1 MNATRKFV
9 AVLLLFCSA
18 GIVNAQT
25 MVDAGPNQTI
35 YCSGSVQLTATPM
48 NSWANI
54 ISVQPLTPLNSVFF
68 PTPEM
73 GFAVNTMGMVFNI
86 FDRGT
91 MWVQG
96 PFVTPGIALY
106 SVYFI
111 DSNIGFIVGASGTIF
126 RTTNSG
132 NTWEPVTS
140 GTTSTL
146 RSIFFTSAA
155 IGYIVGS
162 SGTILKTTNG
172 GTTWFP
178 LSSGIITSLYSVF
191 FPSPETGYATGM
203 SGVLLKT
210 TDAGATWAPQTT
222 GVTGTLYSVSF
233 PTPTTGFVSGLG
245 GTILKTIDGTNWI
258 KYAAD
263 SIYMET
269 GNESVSKTNGR
280 LLGPAALNSIHFTS
294 ATSGYIAGGYGSS
307 GIFLKTIDG
316 GTTWFEQPCNG
327 SSKMTSLCFPTENVG
342 YAVGGLGKIMKITAG
357 EMNPLSYSWSPTN
370 GLSDPYI
377 PNPIANPT
385 NTTTYTVYAYD
396 TTNPMNSFTDTVK
409 VSFETLSVNTGS
421 DKTIGCEGSIQLD
434 SAKTNYI
441 GPDKLRYKW
450 TPATGLNSDTIVNPI
465 ATVTG
470 QTTYTVLVSTANGC
484 SASGIVTVGI
494 GPLAV
499 AASVDKTVICSGSA
513 QLSATTNYSGK
524 SVLHYK
530 WTPATG
536 LSNDTIANPVATVNT
551 QTVYTVNVT
560 SDTGCSAT
568 GSITVKVSNLTANAG
583 ADKTVKCGETVQLD
597 AVTTNYNGTGAL
609 RYKWSPAEGLSND
622 TIANPIVTGGGISNY
637 IVTVTAPS
645 GCKATDN
652 VAINVSP
659 LTLSVGADKTASCGT
674 QVQLG
679 VTSTS
684 YTGTGLKYKW
694 TPATGL
700 NSDTIA
706 NPVAVASNITYT
718 LTVTSPTGCTASDNV
733 AISILPMDKPVINYV
748 GINEKNK
755 NIVAWTKPTTGKIN
769 SFNVYRETNVS
780 NAYTKVGSVPFDSVS
795 VYVDTISKPDVQS
808 NKYKISIFDACGNET
823 PLSDYHKT
831 MHLSINK
838 GINAVWNL
846 IWEAYEGYPVSTYNI
861 YRGSTPSNIQII
873 GSLSGS
879 NTQFSDYTAPA
890 GSVYYQIEAINT
902 AASGVKQQ
910 LKTGVKSVV
919 ETAYSSRSNIATN
932 TSTGIHQVIDISDQF
947 TILPNPAKDKIK
959 LMVNR
964 NSDEPMKLNIYNVI
978 GSPVI
983 TDRLTQNEQMI
994 DIRNLKNGVYFIEIK
1009 SENNSGIQKLIVQ
1022 K

>member
-1 MNATRKFV
+1 MKAIKQFV
-9 AVLLLFCSA
+9 TVLLLLCSA
-18 GIVNAQT
+18 GILNAQS
-25 MVDAGPNQTI
+25 MVDAGDNQAI

-54 ISVQPLTPLNSVFF
+54 NQVQPLSPLNSVFF

-73 GFAVNTMGMVFNI
+73 GFAVNTMGMVFSI

-111 DSNIGFIVGASGTIF
+111 DPNIGFIAGAGGAIF
-126 RTTNSG
+126 RTINSG
-132 NTWEPVTS
+132 NSWEPVTS

-146 RSIFFTSAA
+146 RSIFFTSATT
-155 IGYIVGS
+155 GYIVGT
-162 SGTILKTTNG
+162 GGIILKTKNG
-172 GTTWFP
+172 GTTWTP

-210 TDAGATWAPQTT
+210 TDAGVTWVPQTT
-222 GVTGTLYSVSF
+222 GVTGTLYSISF
-233 PTPTTGFVSGLG
+233 PTTTTGFVSGLG
-245 GTILKTIDGTNWI
+245 GTILKTIDGTNWS

-263 SIYMET
+263 SIYSET
-269 GNESVSKTNGR
+269 ENGSISKTNGR
-280 LLGPAALNSIHFTS
+280 LLGSAALNSMHFTS
-294 ATSGYIAGGYGSS
+294 PTTGYIAGGYGSA

-316 GTTWFEQPCNG
+316 GTTWFEQPVNG

-342 YAVGGLGKIMKITAG
+342 YAVGGLGKIMKITSG
-357 EMNPLSYSWSPTN
+357 EMNPLSYSWSPTV

-377 PNPIANPT
+377 SNPIASPT
-385 NTTTYTVYAYD
+385 STTIYTVNAYD

-409 VSFETLSVNTGS
+409 VSFETLSVNAGS
-421 DKTIGCEGSIQLD
+421 DKIIGCEGSIQLD
-434 SAKTNYI
+434 NVKTNYI
-441 GPDKLRYKW
+441 GPDKLKYKW
-450 TPATGLNSDTIVNPI
+450 TPSIGLSSDTVSNPI

-484 SASGIVTVGI
+484 SASGTVTVSLGAM
-494 GPLAV
+494 AV
-499 AASVDKTVICSGSA
+499 TTSVDKTVICSGTA

-524 SVLHYK
+524 SALHYK

-536 LSNDTIANPVATVNT
+536 LSNDTVSNPAATVNT
-551 QTVYTVNVT
+551 QTVYSVTVT

-568 GSITVKVSNLTANAG
+568 GNVTVKVSNLSANAG

-609 RYKWSPAEGLSND
+609 RYKWSPSAGLNND
-622 TIANPIVTGGGISNY
+622 TILNPIVTGGSISNY
-637 IVTVTAPS
+637 TVMVTAPS
-645 GCKATDN
+645 GCSASDN

-659 LTLSVGADKTASCGT
+659 VTVNVGADKTASCGT

-694 TPATGL
+694 IPATGL
-700 NSDTIA
+700 NNDTIA
-706 NPVAVASNITYT
+706 NPVALAGNITYT
-718 LTVTSPTGCTASDNV
+718 LTVTSPSGCTASDNV
-733 AISILPMDKPVINYV
+733 AISIIPLDKPAINYV

-780 NAYTKVGSVPFDSVS
+780 NVFTKVGSVPFDSVS
-795 VYVDTISKPDVQS
+795 VFVDTISKPDVQS
-808 NKYKISIFDACGNET
+808 NKYKISILEACGNET
-823 PLSDYHKT
+823 LLSDYHKT

-838 GINAVWNL
+838 GINTIWNL

-861 YRGSTPSNIQII
+861 YRGTTPSNIQII

-890 GSVYYQIEAINT
+890 GYVFYQIEAINS
-902 AASGVKQQ
+902 AGSAVKRQFSSA
-910 LKTGVKSVV
+910 VKSGM
-919 ETAYSSRSNIATN
+919 ETIYSSRSNIATN
-932 TSTGIHQVIDISDQF
+932 MSTDIHQVADISDQF
-947 TILPNPAKDKIK
+947 TVLPNPASDKIK
-959 LMVNR
+959 VIINC
-964 NSDEPMKLNIYNVI
+964 NGNESMKLNIYNII
-978 GSPVI
+978 GSLVT
-983 TDRLTQNEQMI
+983 TDRLTQNEKLI
-994 DIRNLKNGVYFIEIK
+994 DISSLENGVYFIELK
-1009 SENNSGIQKLIVQ
+1009 SDNGSGIQKLIIRN
-1022 K
+1022 